1 MNECIH
7 TFVFGNYYTKG
18 HKVVKTR
25 TVGEE
30 SYIVVV
36 FLLLFPVYFSVVEGV
51 VA

>member
-1 MNECIH
+1 MNAYIH
-7 TFVFGNYYTKG
+7 LYLVITKG